1 LALRTLPAV
10 VILAAIISIN
20 FPFKNLLKLEFRS
33 DPLEHYPKVSEKFI
47 EDRGFG
53 P

>member
-10 VILAAIISIN
+10 VMLAAIISIN
-20 FPFKNLLKLEFRS
+20 CPFKNLLKLVFRS
-33 DPLEHYPKVSEKFI
+33 DPLEHYLKVSEKFI
-47 EDRGFG
+47 EESVFG